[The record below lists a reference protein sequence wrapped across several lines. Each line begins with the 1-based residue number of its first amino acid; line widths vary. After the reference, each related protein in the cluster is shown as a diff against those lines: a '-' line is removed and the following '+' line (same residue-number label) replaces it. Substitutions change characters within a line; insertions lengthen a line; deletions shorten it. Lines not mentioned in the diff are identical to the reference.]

1 MSAEPIP
8 AGPVLTQPPD
18 PHTKTPQ
25 LKAPA
30 GAIDGHIH
38 LFGPAS
44 RFPFNPG
51 SRYICED
58 ALPETAIA
66 LQDTLGLAG
75 AVVVSGGGYGQ
86 DTRHLEEVLAQ
97 YPQRFRGVAL
107 LPDDVT
113 PAHIARLDRLGVRG
127 ARFVSPG
134 HRGALPRLS
143 QRVARLVADFGWHI
157 QFYPAGD
164 DLVANAQELLDLDM
178 TIVLDHFAA
187 IPAAGGTGQ
196 PAFECLLRMLDT
208 GRVWVKLSGPMRC
221 DPGDFPYASVT
232 PLARALVAHAPQ
244 RLLWGS
250 DWPHVNM
257 NGRQMPN
264 DGDLFDLLALWVPEE
279 ATRRKILVDHPRQV
293 YGFAA

>member
-1 MSAEPIP
+1 MNAAPMP

-18 PHTKTPQ
+18 PHPKTPQ

-30 GAIDGHIH
+30 GAIDCHIH

-58 ALPETAIA
+58 ALPQTAIA

-86 DTRHLEEVLAQ
+86 DTRHLEEVLEQ
-97 YPQRFRGVAL
+97 FPERFRGVAL

-113 PAHIARLDRLGVRG
+113 AEQVARLDRLGVRG

-143 QRVARLVADFGWHI
+143 QRVARLVADSGWHI

-164 DLVANAQELLDLDM
+164 DLVAHAQELLDLNM
-178 TIVLDHFAA
+178 PVVLDHFAA
-187 IPAAGGTGQ
+187 IPAAGGTRQ
-196 PAFECLLRMLDT
+196 PAFECLLRLLDT

-221 DPGDFPYASVT
+221 
-232 PLARALVAHAPQ
+232 
-244 RLLWGS
+244 
-250 DWPHVNM
+250 
-257 NGRQMPN
+257 
-264 DGDLFDLLALWVPEE
+264 
-279 ATRRKILVDHPRQV
+279 
-293 YGFAA
+293 